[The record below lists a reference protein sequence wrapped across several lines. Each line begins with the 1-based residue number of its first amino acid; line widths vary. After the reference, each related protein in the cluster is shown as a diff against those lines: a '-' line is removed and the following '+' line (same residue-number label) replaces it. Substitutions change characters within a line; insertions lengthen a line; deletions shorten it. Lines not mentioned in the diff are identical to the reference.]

1 MSSHFLSHKGFNY
14 KDETHLDFLPEYGKT
29 PSVHWKGVYHTR
41 YSGLLGHC
49 FVQLLGQTSLFPIGG
64 ILMNNALGR
73 GLIDHCG
80 SRGKLLIGVLRI
92 SGNSGVKLPDG
103 STHPAL
109 NDAVAK
115 ILLLADL
122 NALLCGLD
130 IRQLGSPPL
139 RILKK
144 PSHEI
149 ISR

>member
-1 MSSHFLSHKGFNY
+1 MDH
-14 KDETHLDFLPEYGKT
+14 
-29 PSVHWKGVYHTR
+29 
-41 YSGLLGHC
+41 
-49 FVQLLGQTSLFPIGG
+49 
-64 ILMNNALGR
+64 ALGR

-80 SRGKLLIGVLRI
+80 SRGQLLIGVLRG
-92 SGNSGVKLPDG
+92 SGNGGVKLPDG
-103 STHPAL
+103 STHSAL
-109 NDAVAK
+109 HNTVAK

-122 NALLCGLD
+122 NALLGGLD

>member
-1 MSSHFLSHKGFNY
+1 MDH
-14 KDETHLDFLPEYGKT
+14 
-29 PSVHWKGVYHTR
+29 
-41 YSGLLGHC
+41 
-49 FVQLLGQTSLFPIGG
+49 
-64 ILMNNALGR
+64 ALGR

-80 SRGKLLIGVLRI
+80 SRGQLLIGVLRI

-103 STHPAL
+103 STHSAL
-109 NDAVAK
+109 DNTVLK

-144 PSHEI
+144 PSQEI